1 MQKRLNFIAT
11 LGLAVTLA
19 MPAQA
24 QDANTVVA
32 TVNGKDITIGHMILA
47 RTTLPEQYQQL
58 PDDVL
63 FEGILKQLVEQS
75 LLADSFTGDLP
86 KRISISL
93 ENEKRS
99 LIAGERVEA
108 VLTAALTDEAIQAA
122 YDSKYAG
129 AEPTQEYN
137 ASHILVETEEE
148 ALALKSELD
157 AGADFASAAKEKS
170 TGPSG
175 SNGGA
180 LGWFGKGAMV
190 PSFEAAV
197 ADLDVGAVSAPVKT
211 QFGWH
216 VIILNET
223 RNASA
228 PTLAEVRPELEDALR
243 ESALSNAI
251 EILREK
257 ADVDQSGAEGINPSV
272 LSDLS
277 VVE

>member
-108 VLTAALTDEAIQAA
+108 VLTVALTDEAIQAA
-122 YDSKYAG
+122 YDSKFAD

-170 TGPSG
+170 TGPSA

-197 ADLDVGAVSAPVKT
+197 ADLDVGAVSTPVKT

-251 EILREK
+251 ELLREK

>member
-108 VLTAALTDEAIQAA
+108 VLTVALTDEAIQAA
-122 YDSKYAG
+122 YDSKFAD

-197 ADLDVGAVSAPVKT
+197 ADLDVGAVSTPVKT

>member
-11 LGLAVTLA
+11 LGLALTLA

-122 YDSKYAG
+122 YDSKFAD

-137 ASHILVETEEE
+137 ASHILVETKEE

>member
-122 YDSKYAG
+122 YDSKFAD

-197 ADLDVGAVSAPVKT
+197 ADLDVGAVSAPIKT

-228 PTLAEVRPELEDALR
+228 PTLAEVLPELEDALR

>member
-1 MQKRLNFIAT
+1 MQKRLNFIAA

-32 TVNGKDITIGHMILA
+32 RVNGKDITVGHMILA
-47 RTTLPEQYQQL
+47 RATLPEQYQQL

-63 FEGILKQLVEQS
+63 FEGILKQLVEQT
-75 LLADSFTGDLP
+75 LLAGDFSGDLP
-86 KRISISL
+86 KRIALSL
-93 ENEKRS
+93 ENEERS

-108 VLTAALTDEAIQAA
+108 LLSEALTDEAIQEA
-122 YDSKYAG
+122 YNTRFADAIP
-129 AEPTQEYN
+129 AQEYN
-137 ASHILVETEEE
+137 AAHILVETEEE
-148 ALALKSELD
+148 ALAIKTDLD
-157 AGADFASAAKEKS
+157 GGADFATTAKEKS

-175 SNGGA
+175 PNGGS

-197 ADLDVGAVSAPVKT
+197 VGLDVGAVSAPVKT

-216 VIILNET
+216 LIILNET
-223 RNASA
+223 RNGSA
-228 PTLAEVRPELEDALR
+228 PTFDEVRPELEGEIRQSAMTAVIDALT
-243 ESALSNAI
+243 
-251 EILREK
+251 EK
-257 ADVDQSGAEGINPSV
+257 ADIDQTGAEGIDPSI

>member
-11 LGLAVTLA
+11 LGLALTLA

-122 YDSKYAG
+122 YDSKFAG

>member
-122 YDSKYAG
+122 YDSKFAD

-137 ASHILVETEEE
+137 ASHILVKTEEE

-251 EILREK
+251 ELLREK

>member
-11 LGLAVTLA
+11 LGLALTLA

-122 YDSKYAG
+122 YDSKFAG

-197 ADLDVGAVSAPVKT
+197 ADLDVGAVSPPVKT

-251 EILREK
+251 ELLREK

>member
-122 YDSKYAG
+122 YDSKFAD

-157 AGADFASAAKEKS
+157 AGADFVSAAKEKS

-251 EILREK
+251 ELLREK

>member
-122 YDSKYAG
+122 YDSKFAG

>member
-11 LGLAVTLA
+11 LGLAVILA

-122 YDSKYAG
+122 YDSKFAD

-137 ASHILVETEEE
+137 ASHILVKTEEE

-251 EILREK
+251 ELLREK

>member
-11 LGLAVTLA
+11 LGLALTLA

-122 YDSKYAG
+122 YDSKFAD

>member
-11 LGLAVTLA
+11 LGLALTLA

>member
-1 MQKRLNFIAT
+1 MQKRLNFIAA

-32 TVNGKDITIGHMILA
+32 TVNGKIITIGHMILA
-47 RTTLPEQYQQL
+47 RATLPEQYQQL
-58 PDDVL
+58 PDEVL
-63 FEGILKQLVEQS
+63 FEGILKQLVEQT
-75 LLADSFTGDLP
+75 LLADSFAGDLP
-86 KRISISL
+86 KRIAISL
-93 ENEKRS
+93 ENEERS
-99 LIAGERVEA
+99 LIAGESVEA
-108 VLTAALTDEAIQAA
+108 VLAAALTDDAIQAA
-122 YDSKYAG
+122 YNARFAD

-148 ALALKSELD
+148 ALALKAELD
-157 AGADFASAAKEKS
+157 AGADFTSAAKEKS

-197 ADLDVGAVSAPVKT
+197 ADLAVGAISAPVKT

-216 VIILNET
+216 VIILNEA

-228 PTLAEVRPELEDALR
+228 PTLDEVRPELEGALR
-243 ESALSNAI
+243 ESALSAAI

-257 ADVDQSGAEGINPSV
+257 ADVDQSGAEGIDPKV
-272 LSDLS
+272 LSDIS
-277 VVE
+277 IVE

>member
-24 QDANTVVA
+24 QDANTVVT

-122 YDSKYAG
+122 YDSKFAD

-137 ASHILVETEEE
+137 ASHILVKTEEE

-251 EILREK
+251 ELLREK

>member
-122 YDSKYAG
+122 YDSKFAD

-197 ADLDVGAVSAPVKT
+197 ADLDVGAVSTPVKT

>member
-108 VLTAALTDEAIQAA
+108 VLAAALTDEAIQAA
-122 YDSKYAG
+122 YDSKFSD
-129 AEPTQEYN
+129 AEPTREYN

-157 AGADFASAAKEKS
+157 AGADFTSAAKEKS

-190 PSFEAAV
+190 PRFEAAV

-228 PTLAEVRPELEDALR
+228 PTLAKVRPELEGALR
-243 ESALSNAI
+243 ESALSAAI

>member
-108 VLTAALTDEAIQAA
+108 VLTAALTYEAIQAA
-122 YDSKYAG
+122 YDSKFAD

-243 ESALSNAI
+243 KSALSNAI